1 MVGGGVVSFPLGSE
15 IDVRLR
21 RFSKDEAADGPDT
34 VGLEP
39 IGVPSRLESLSRALI
54 RLEMPEETLIF
65 LAMSTGVGGPF
76 SL

>member
-15 IDVRLR
+15 IDARLR
-21 RFSKDEAADGPDT
+21 RFSKDEVADGPDT

-39 IGVPSRLESLSRALI
+39 MGVPSRLENFSRALI

-65 LAMSTGVGGPF
+65 FAMSTGVGGPF